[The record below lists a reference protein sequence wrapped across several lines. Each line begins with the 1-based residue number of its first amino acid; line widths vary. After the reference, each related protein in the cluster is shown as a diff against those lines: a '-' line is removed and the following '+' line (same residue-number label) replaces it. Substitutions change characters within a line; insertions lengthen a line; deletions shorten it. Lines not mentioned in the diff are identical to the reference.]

1 MKWPTLITSLKTAAP
16 TVATVLIAWWAHS
29 AKMEELRVE
38 RLKIEKE
45 LALRTGQVRAMSH
58 QLYE

>member
-1 MKWPTLITSLKTAAP
+1 MKWPRLIAFTKTASP

-29 AKMEELRVE
+29 AKMEELRIE

-45 LALRTGQVRAMSH
+45 LERRVHQVEEMRSE
-58 QLYE
+58 LYE